1 MVNSIDP
8 DQMPHSAVF
17 LIRCH
22 GPLHLIW
29 VFTVCPNLKGGKNI
43 LTELPPQKV
52 YTFYYEQNN
61 IFWSEGRGK
70 VKGQSWNRMLL
81 VNFTSWTLCNCF
93 NCHLHYQRKALGSM
107 AFKHFDYS
115 SVQSWSVLIKL
126 NIFLMDDSINLSI
139 VTFIATV

>member
-17 LIRCH
+17 LISCH

-29 VFTVCPNLKGGKNI
+29 VFIFCPNLKGGKNI

-52 YTFYYEQNN
+52 YTFYYKQNN

-70 VKGQSWNRMLL
+70 VKGQSRNRMLL
-81 VNFTSWTLCNCF
+81 VNL
-93 NCHLHYQRKALGSM
+93 LAG
-107 AFKHFDYS
+107 HF
-115 SVQSWSVLIKL
+115 VIVL
-126 NIFLMDDSINLSI
+126 I
-139 VTFIATV
+139 VTFIIKEKLWVQWTSSTLTIQVFKAGQS